1 MDDPTLTLEYQNRS
15 IAEIE
20 HEIAEAFAHGQDVLA
35 RGKTLRAG
43 IKEEHDAVKETLQR
57 LSNERRKA
65 ETALRVVRMS
75 TGGNNG

>member
-1 MDDPTLTLEYQNRS
+1 MDEPKLTLEYQNRS
-15 IAEIE
+15 MEAINAD
-20 HEIAEAFAHGQDVLA
+20 IAEAFAHGEDIRA
-35 RGKTLRAG
+35 RKKTLMAG
-43 IKEEHDAVKETLQR
+43 IKEEADAVKESLEN